1 MIVCAVMEAKDLQSR
16 QRGNNL
22 LHTQAMCVVGYSGR
36 CGDLVPVV

>member
-1 MIVCAVMEAKDLQSR
+1 MIVCAVMEAEDLKSR

-22 LHTQAMCVVGYSGR
+22 LHTQAMCVVGYSGL

>member
-22 LHTQAMCVVGYSGR
+22 LHTITHYV
-36 CGDLVPVV
+36 CGGL